1 MRRLH
6 KLAVAVAVV
15 GLTTAACGG
24 GGNSQKTATVAP
36 VANGS
41 STSPSAGTSGGTSQS
56 SASSSPSS
64 SASTSAAPALVVIK
78 PAGDGSDVDPAS
90 QIQVSV
96 ANGKLTSVTA
106 QLSGGSAVDG
116 TLDPSGASWTS
127 ANPVGIDHTYKVTAI
142 AMGDNGKAQ
151 TVTSQFS
158 TASPDN
164 TYAGTY
170 TPDPGTTYG
179 IAQPVSI
186 TFDKSI
192 PDRAAVEK
200 QLTVT
205 SDPPVAG
212 SWHWFG
218 SERVDWRPQQYWAP
232 GTKVTLHMRL
242 DGVKSGSLYGKQ
254 NRDVTFT
261 IGRSLIATMDADTK
275 KMTVVTGGKTTTLL
289 TSSGKPG
296 FETWNGTMVVLEKD
310 QDISMNSD
318 TVGIFGVNAYDIPNV
333 YWDVRLTPSGTFV
346 HAAPWNAGKFGN
358 VNGSHGCIGMSTDD
372 AEWFFNQVIPG
383 DPVTVVNSKDT
394 VRADNGF
401 GDWNLSWSD
410 WIAGSALPH

>member
-1 MRRLH
+1 MRGLH
-6 KLAVAVAVV
+6 KLAVTMAVI
-15 GLTTAACGG
+15 GLTAACGG
-24 GGNSQKTATVAP
+24 GGNSSKTAVVAP
-36 VANGS
+36 AAQGS
-41 STSPSAGTSGGTSQS
+41 STAGSPAAGGTSQGP
-56 SASSSPSS
+56 ASGTSSS
-64 SASTSAAPALVVIK
+64 SASNAPAALVVIK
-78 PAGDGSDVDPAS
+78 PSGNSSDVDPAA
-90 QIQVSV
+90 QIEVSV
-96 ANGKLTSVTA
+96 ANGKLTTVTA

-116 TLDPSGASWTS
+116 TLDPSGSSWTS
-127 ANPVGIDHTYKVTAI
+127 ANPVGIGHTYKVTAV
-142 AMGDNGKAQ
+142 ATGEDGKQ
-151 TVTSQFS
+151 TTATSQF
-158 TASPDN
+158 TTGTPGN

-170 TPDPGTTYG
+170 TPDPKTTYG

-186 TFDKSI
+186 TFDKPI

-205 SDPPVAG
+205 SSPAVAG

-218 SERVDWRPQQYWAP
+218 SERVDFRPQQYWAA

-261 IGRSLIATMDADTK
+261 IGRALTATMNASTHR
-275 KMTVVTGGKTTTLL
+275 MTVTTGGKTTTLL

-310 QDISMNSD
+310 RDISMNSS
-318 TVGIFGVNAYDIPNV
+318 TVGIFGVNAYDIPDV

-346 HAAPWNAGKFGN
+346 HAAPWNEGKFGN
-358 VNGSHGCIGMSTDD
+358 VNGSHGCIGMSTSD

-401 GDWNLSWSD
+401 GDWNLSWSA
-410 WIAGSALPH
+410 WTAGSALPH